1 MTMND
6 LNRDDESA
14 LEALLEG
21 QIDEDSDDAVDAI
34 IKAGLDPDSDPL
46 DRPPLFDEDTGVLTL
61 EQRNSINALVKA
73 RFITRDERPEVW
85 RTLMAHRKI
94 ITSRLHEQFKHLH
107 VFPER
112 GMAYAADVSQP
123 EDGRKFVLLG
133 TARKFT
139 REETAILVYLR
150 HRYNVEMAAGQ
161 PVAVVEKS
169 EIIEHVEQMQPQWGN
184 KSAAT
189 KRIVSSL
196 ERVSSKFGLLPNVPG
211 SPDTYRIHPAI
222 EMFLSLEDVRRLDEA
237 FRTFYADASTN
248 PQDHPEAFHQTAS
261 IDNSDEN
268 ADDED
273 EVLFDE

>member
-1 MTMND
+1 MND
-6 LNRDDESA
+6 LDRDDESV
-14 LEALLEG
+14 LEDESVELDDSE
-21 QIDEDSDDAVDAI
+21 EDSDEAVDAI
-34 IKAGLDPDSDPL
+34 ITAGLDPDADPL

-61 EQRNSINALVKA
+61 EQRNTINALVKA

-85 RTLMAHRKI
+85 RTLMEHRKI

-107 VFPER
+107 VYPER

-133 TARKFT
+133 TGRKFT

-237 FRTFYADASTN
+237 FRTFYADSSTN
-248 PQDHPEAFHQTAS
+248 PEDHPEAFSAGAS
-261 IDNSDEN
+261 LGDT
-268 ADDED
+268 DDED
-273 EVLFDE
+273 EVLLDE